1 MAAALPL
8 IHAEG
13 IFADG
18 VGGRA
23 PIRLLLD
30 GFLEKETGLL
40 VFVIAALLYRAVQ
53 VPRSLVR
60 H

>member
-8 IHAEG
+8 VHAEWD
-13 IFADG
+13 FPDG

-23 PIRLLLD
+23 PIRLFLD
-30 GFLEKETGLL
+30 GFSEKEARLL
-40 VFVIAALLYRAVQ
+40 VFVIAALLYRAVH

>member
-1 MAAALPL
+1 MAAALL
-8 IHAEG
+8 LVHAEG
-13 IFADG
+13 IFLKG

-23 PIRLLLD
+23 PIRLFLD
-30 GFLEKETGLL
+30 GFSGKETGLL
-40 VFVIAALLYRAVQ
+40 VFVIAALLGRAVQ